1 MISRLSVTWYQSLPP
16 LMPVWSASLCRCA
29 PWPSQDCTYTKQ
41 NLVNDLTDDKEKGLQ
56 GGAKEA
62 GPELQGVAACRRM
75 TAPLLGLNFT
85 THDQDEPESS
95 HHVQDGVDDLIHDEG
110 EELQD
115 GAEDVVP
122 RLEREAAFRQAAPKD
137 DMTPEELEKFV
148 KERYQDR
155 AADLDVG
162 RDAATS
168 G

>member
-1 MISRLSVTWYQSLPP
+1 MQGRRKDEGPRLQ
-16 LMPVWSASLCRCA
+16 R
-29 PWPSQDCTYTKQ
+29 K
-41 NLVNDLTDDKEKGLQ
+41 
-56 GGAKEA
+56 
-62 GPELQGVAACRRM
+62 AACRRM
-75 TAPLLGLNFT
+75 TAPLHSHQCTPSGRIG
-85 THDQDEPESS
+85 PESR
-95 HHVQDGVDDLIHDEG
+95 HPVQDGVDDLIHDEG

-137 DMTPEELEKFV
+137 DMSPEELEKFV

-168 G
+168 E

>member
-1 MISRLSVTWYQSLPP
+1 MFRV
-16 LMPVWSASLCRCA
+16 
-29 PWPSQDCTYTKQ
+29 K
-41 NLVNDLTDDKEKGLQ
+41 
-56 GGAKEA
+56 
-62 GPELQGVAACRRM
+62 PEGRH
-75 TAPLLGLNFT
+75 P
-85 THDQDEPESS
+85 
-95 HHVQDGVDDLIHDEG
+95 VQDGVDDLIHDEG

-168 G
+168 GVAPSSLSMEWRCICSCKTCTPCVTIPSSRMQALWGSRNLLQQHADLSLSRVCMLWASNTLCSEQI

>member
-1 MISRLSVTWYQSLPP
+1 MFRV
-16 LMPVWSASLCRCA
+16 
-29 PWPSQDCTYTKQ
+29 K
-41 NLVNDLTDDKEKGLQ
+41 
-56 GGAKEA
+56 
-62 GPELQGVAACRRM
+62 
-75 TAPLLGLNFT
+75 
-85 THDQDEPESS
+85 PESRHS
-95 HHVQDGVDDLIHDEG
+95 VQDGVDDLIHDEG

>member
-1 MISRLSVTWYQSLPP
+1 MVSILPH
-16 LMPVWSASLCRCA
+16 MFRV
-29 PWPSQDCTYTKQ
+29 K
-41 NLVNDLTDDKEKGLQ
+41 
-56 GGAKEA
+56 
-62 GPELQGVAACRRM
+62 
-75 TAPLLGLNFT
+75 
-85 THDQDEPESS
+85 PESRHS
-95 HHVQDGVDDLIHDEG
+95 VQDGVDDLIHDEG

>member
-1 MISRLSVTWYQSLPP
+1 MR
-16 LMPVWSASLCRCA
+16 A
-29 PWPSQDCTYTKQ
+29 PSFR
-41 NLVNDLTDDKEKGLQ
+41 
-56 GGAKEA
+56 AK
-62 GPELQGVAACRRM
+62 AACRRM
-75 TAPLLGLNFT
+75 TAPPCSHSFILSG
-85 THDQDEPESS
+85 QIGPESR
-95 HHVQDGVDDLIHDEG
+95 HPVQDGVDDLIHDEG

-137 DMTPEELEKFV
+137 DMSPEELEKFV

-168 G
+168 E

>member
-1 MISRLSVTWYQSLPP
+1 MKNGGPSLF
-16 LMPVWSASLCRCA
+16 RK
-29 PWPSQDCTYTKQ
+29 T
-41 NLVNDLTDDKEKGLQ
+41 
-56 GGAKEA
+56 
-62 GPELQGVAACRRM
+62 ACRRM
-75 TAPLLGLNFT
+75 TAPLPGLSFT
-85 THDQDEPESS
+85 TRVQYGAESRRS
-95 HHVQDGVDDLIHDEG
+95 VQDGVDDLIHDEG

-168 G
+168 E